1 MSSGVG
7 VAIPFWLDRPD
18 EEAVAIAIAA
28 DRAGLETVWV
38 GEMHAFDA
46 FALATAIGLQTE
58 RIGLK
63 IGPLAIAVRGPVSL
77 ALGVAS
83 VATLT
88 GRPVDIA
95 LGASSP
101 MIVGGWHDR
110 PWGNLAGRMGETASV
125 LRALLDGERA
135 DFDGEHVRAH
145 GFRLRRPQP
154 GASLTIAAFGPA
166 LTRVAAR
173 QADEVVLNLVS
184 AEHVAAVRGAVAE
197 QAVAA
202 GREPP
207 TLAVWVP
214 AALDPGPA
222 ALAQMAGQLAVY
234 LGAPGY
240 GEMFAELGYGSLVE
254 RARAGERR
262 GQLAAAIPR
271 ELLARIGA
279 VGSAKELETRI
290 ADYRDAG
297 ANQVALVPAT
307 AEDAGGE
314 RVLGAVAGRSGD
326 PSAATSRT

>member
-1 MSSGVG
+1 MSPETSCSRVG

-18 EEAVAIAIAA
+18 EEAVEIAIAA

-38 GEMHAFDA
+38 GEMHSFDA
-46 FALATAIGLQTE
+46 FALATAIGLQSE

-88 GRPVDIA
+88 GRPADIA

-101 MIVGGWHDR
+101 MIVAGWHDR
-110 PWGNLAGRMGETASV
+110 PWDNLAGRMRETASV

-135 DFDGEHVRAH
+135 DFDGEYVRAH

-154 GASLTIAAFGPA
+154 RASLTIAAFGPA

-173 QADEVVLNLVS
+173 YADEVVLNLVS
-184 AEHVAAVRGAVAE
+184 AEHVAAVRVAVAE
-197 QAVAA
+197 GAQAA

-207 TLAVWVP
+207 RLAVWVP
-214 AALDPGPA
+214 AAVDPGPA

-240 GEMFAELGYGSLVE
+240 GEMFAKLGFGSLVE
-254 RARAGERR
+254 RARAGARR
-262 GQLAAAIPR
+262 GELAGAIPR

-279 VGSAKELETRI
+279 IGSPDEVRARI
-290 ADYRDAG
+290 AEYHHAG
-297 ANQVALVPAT
+297 ADQVAVVPST
-307 AEDAGGE
+307 ADDAGGGRLLE
-314 RVLGAVAGRSGD
+314 AVAG
-326 PSAATSRT
+326 AAR